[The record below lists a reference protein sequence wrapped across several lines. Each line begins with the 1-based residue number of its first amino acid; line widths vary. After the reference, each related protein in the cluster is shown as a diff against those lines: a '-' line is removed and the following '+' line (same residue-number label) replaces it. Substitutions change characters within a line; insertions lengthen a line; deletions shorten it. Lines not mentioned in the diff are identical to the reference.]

1 MNLTFRF
8 FDKET
13 WSTYGVHK
21 TFVILILFIL
31 FQQPLTIT
39 NLILMSL
46 LSMMEG
52 GLIEKIL
59 FTGFLVLMIYQPTI
73 QWVIQSVLFVVSSA
87 LIHYIP
93 QNNIFQIMFTQST
106 ILMWV
111 MRIASFVWMSYILF
125 NIIKPFSKLIYY

>member
-13 WSTYGVHK
+13 WSIYGVHK
-21 TFVILILFIL
+21 TFIILMLFIL
-31 FQQPLTIT
+31 TKRQLTTT

-59 FTGFLVLMIYQPTI
+59 FTGFLVLMVSQPTLDWI
-73 QWVIQSVLFVVSSA
+73 IEGILFVLSIV
-87 LIHYIP
+87 LIHFMP
-93 QNNIFQIMFTQST
+93 QDNKVQHMFETNNI
-106 ILMWV
+106 LLWV
-111 MRIASFVWMSYILF
+111 MRISSFLWMSYIIF
-125 NIIKPFSKLIYY
+125 KIIKPFSKLIL

>member
-21 TFVILILFIL
+21 TFVILMLFIL
-31 FQQPLTIT
+31 FRQSLTTT

-59 FTGFLVLMIYQPTI
+59 FTGFLLLMISQPTI
-73 QWVIQSVLFVVSSA
+73 QWVIQSILFVVSIV

-93 QNNIFQIMFTQST
+93 QNNRFQIMFTQST

-111 MRIASFVWMSYILF
+111 MRIASFAWMSYILF